1 MSEETQ
7 KSFQELD
14 ILYGPT
20 NCVKNIF
27 GRIQG
32 IFFNFGGRTLVNI
45 LTDPVG
51 SAEAFKSTTVENV
64 KERILSEKYQNAWFV
79 RFWYETLWTLIGAW
93 LLYYIADNTRN
104 DRVKRE
110 FSLVQPNLENYMKN
124 LNYRIESFETSCLHI
139 Q

>member
-27 GRIQG
+27 GSMQA

-51 SAEAFKSTTVENV
+51 FTEIFKTTTVENV
-64 KERILSEKYQNAWFV
+64 KTRILSEKYQNIWFV
-79 RFWYETLWTLIGAW
+79 RFWYETMWILLGA
-93 LLYYIADNTRN
+93 LFLYYISDDVSNARI
-104 DRVKRE
+104 KRD
-110 FSLVQPNLENYMKN
+110 FNVQPNFENYMN
-124 LNYRIESFETSCLHI
+124 DLNYRIEAFETSCLHF